1 MVNYPAYF
9 VLETLCT
16 ASVEVKSAALS
27 VTIAALFF
35 YESQAMLEQT
45 RIVLVNTTHPGN
57 IGAVARAMK
66 NMGLSD
72 LCLVAPKF
80 FPHPDAFARSSGAAD
95 VLESANVVE
104 TLEQALEDC
113 HLVVGTSARGRHIP
127 WPLMSPRQMASV
139 ATTLQPQ
146 SRLAVVFGR
155 EDRGLTNEELQ
166 LCHHHVHIPT
176 NESFSSL
183 NIAAAVQVITYEL
196 RMAMLDLHKAEIPQ
210 WGVAWDIDLAES
222 RELELL
228 FDHLEKT
235 LVDIDFLDPDN
246 PRQLMNRL
254 RRMILRAVPD
264 KVEVNVLRGILTKV
278 ECLAASGKQGDDD
291 V

>member
-1 MVNYPAYF
+1 
-9 VLETLCT
+9 
-16 ASVEVKSAALS
+16 
-27 VTIAALFF
+27 
-35 YESQAMLEQT
+35 MLEQT

-72 LCLVAPKF
+72 LCLVAPKL

-95 VLESANVVE
+95 LLESARVVE
-104 TLEQALEDC
+104 TLDQALADC

-127 WPLMSPRQMASV
+127 WPLLNPRQMAAV

-176 NESFSSL
+176 NEAFSSL
-183 NIAAAVQVITYEL
+183 NVAAAVQVIAYEL
-196 RMAMLDLHKAEIPQ
+196 RMAVLDQDKAEAPQ
-210 WGVAWDIDLAES
+210 WGVSWDIDLAEN

-228 FDHLEKT
+228 FDHLEQT

-278 ECLAASGKQGDDD
+278 ERLAASRKPGGDD